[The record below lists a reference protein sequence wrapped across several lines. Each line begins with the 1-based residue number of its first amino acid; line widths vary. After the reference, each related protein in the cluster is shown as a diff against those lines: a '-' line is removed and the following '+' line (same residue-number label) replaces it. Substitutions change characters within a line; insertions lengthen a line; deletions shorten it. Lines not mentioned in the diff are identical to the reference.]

1 VLNKNIRPEQVAA
14 PNAPVRPAR
23 RRLGWRMLVGLLLT
37 AGILLFAFFNRAWIL
52 EALGL
57 ARAAKPTW
65 LLLAFVVILAS
76 FLISSQV
83 FHVALHALGHRVGT
97 LRLWATT
104 VVAIVTS
111 QLFPAGSVAS
121 YAFLLDTFRRRG
133 VSAAE
138 TVLVATLEA
147 LSYAGAM
154 LIFAIFGVAYLASR
168 TLAADPDGS
177 SLLAPL
183 LAVGIALLLIGG
195 LLLVLTRDQAII
207 ARWLLRVHSM
217 LSRVLRR
224 PRTAAWVDLTVAEIS
239 RMRALVAERRGMI
252 VVQIAIQLIALSGH
266 SLGLYL
272 VLRSLGSAPSFLTVL
287 AAFGIALLTST
298 FNVLPGGGGTVEAAL
313 VAVLVQLGAG
323 AEAIPAAI
331 VFRLLNFWVMLPI
344 AASCY
349 AWLAHGWRA
358 PIGEETSTQV
368 EFRKQEP
375 EA

>member
-1 VLNKNIRPEQVAA
+1 LAIYVIADIAKKEFVVLNKNSRPKPVSAA
-14 PNAPVRPAR
+14 NPLVRPAQR
-23 RRLGWRMLVGLLLT
+23 WLGWRLALGVLLS
-37 AGILLFAFFNRAWIL
+37 AGILLFAYFNRAWIL

-65 LLLAFVVILAS
+65 LLLAFVVIITS

-83 FHVALHALGHRVGT
+83 FYVALHSLGHRVGV
-97 LRLWATT
+97 LRLWATAI
-104 VVAIVTS
+104 VAIVTS

-121 YAFLLDTFRRRG
+121 YAFLLDTYRRRG

-138 TVLVATLEA
+138 AVLVATLEA

-183 LAVGIALLLIGG
+183 LAAGIALALIGG
-195 LLLVLTRDQAII
+195 ALLVLTRDQATI
-207 ARWLLRVHSM
+207 ARWLLRFHT
-217 LSRVLRR
+217 LLFRALRR
-224 PRTAAWVDLTVAEIS
+224 PRPSAWVDATMAEIT
-239 RMRALVAERRGMI
+239 RMRALVAERRSMI
-252 VVQIAIQLIALSGH
+252 VLLVVIQLIALSGH

-272 VLRSLGSAPSFLTVL
+272 VLRSLGAYPSFLTVL
-287 AAFGIALLTST
+287 SAFGIALLTST
-298 FNVLPGGGGTVEAAL
+298 VNVLPGGGGTVEAAL
-313 VAVLVQLGAG
+313 VAVLAQLGVG
-323 AEAIPAAI
+323 AAAIPAAI

-349 AWLAHGWRA
+349 AWLARGRA
-358 PIGEETSTQV
+358 VGQP
-368 EFRKQEP
+368 R
-375 EA
+375 

>member
-1 VLNKNIRPEQVAA
+1 MLNKNSCPKPVSAA
-14 PNAPVRPAR
+14 NTLVRPAQ
-23 RRLGWRMLVGLLLT
+23 RRLGWRLALGALIT

-57 ARAAKPTW
+57 ARAAKPAW
-65 LLLAFVVILAS
+65 LLLAFVVIMVS

-83 FHVALHALGHRVGT
+83 FQVALRSLGRHVGV
-97 LRLWATT
+97 LRLWATAI
-104 VVAIVTS
+104 VAIVTS

-183 LAVGIALLLIGG
+183 LAAGIALALIGG
-195 LLLVLTRDQAII
+195 VLLVLTRDQATI
-207 ARWLLRVHSM
+207 ARWLLRLHT
-217 LSRVLRR
+217 LLFRALRR
-224 PRTAAWVDLTVAEIS
+224 PRAAAWVDATVAEIT
-239 RMRALVAERRGMI
+239 RMRALVAARRSMI
-252 VVQIAIQLIALSGH
+252 VLLVVIQLTALSGH

-272 VLRSLGSAPSFLTVL
+272 VLRSLGAYPSFLTVL
-287 AAFGIALLTST
+287 SAFGIALLTST
-298 FNVLPGGGGTVEAAL
+298 INVLPGGGGTVEAAL
-313 VAVLVQLGAG
+313 VAVLAQLGVG
-323 AEAIPAAI
+323 AAAIPAAI

-349 AWLAHGWRA
+349 AWLAQARGGSA
-358 PIGEETSTQV
+358 EI
-368 EFRKQEP
+368 
-375 EA
+375 A

>member
-1 VLNKNIRPEQVAA
+1 VLNKNSHPKPVTA
-14 PNAPVRPAR
+14 PNSLVRPAAR
-23 RRLGWRMLVGLLLT
+23 QLGWRLALGVLLT

-57 ARAAKPTW
+57 ARAAKPAW
-65 LLLAFVVILAS
+65 LVLAFVVIMTS

-83 FHVALHALGHRVGT
+83 FHVALHSLGYRVGV

-104 VVAIVTS
+104 VVAVVTS

-138 TVLVATLEA
+138 SVLVSTLEA

-183 LAVGIALLLIGG
+183 LAAGIALLLIGSV
-195 LLLVLTRDQAII
+195 LLVLTRDQSTLT
-207 ARWLLRVHSM
+207 RWLLRIHM
-217 LSRVLRR
+217 LLFRVLRR
-224 PRTAAWVDLTVAEIS
+224 PRSAAWVNATVAEIA
-239 RMRALVAERRGMI
+239 RMRALVAERRSMI
-252 VVQIAIQLIALSGH
+252 VLQILIQLTALSGH

-272 VLRSLGSAPSFLTVL
+272 VLRSLSASPSFLTVL
-287 AAFGIALLTST
+287 SAFGIALLTST
-298 FNVLPGGGGTVEAAL
+298 VNLLPGGGGTVEAAL

-323 AEAIPAAI
+323 AAAIPAAI

-349 AWLAHGWRA
+349 AWLARGRRA
-358 PIGEETSTQV
+358 PISI
-368 EFRKQEP
+368 RSKR
-375 EA
+375 

>member
-1 VLNKNIRPEQVAA
+1 MLDKNMRPERVNAA
-14 PNAPVRPAR
+14 NSFVRPASH
-23 RRLGWRMLVGLLLT
+23 RLGWRVALGVLLT

-57 ARAAKPTW
+57 ARAAKPAW
-65 LLLAFVVILAS
+65 LLLAFVVVMGS

-83 FHVALHALGHRVGT
+83 FHVALHSLGYRVGV

-183 LAVGIALLLIGG
+183 LATGIALVLIGG
-195 LLLVLTRDQAII
+195 VLLALTRDQATIT
-207 ARWLLRVHSM
+207 RWLLRTHM
-217 LSRVLRR
+217 LLFRALRR
-224 PRTAAWVDLTVAEIS
+224 PRSAAWVDATVAEIT
-239 RMRALVAERRGMI
+239 RTRLLVAERRGMI
-252 VVQIAIQLIALSGH
+252 ALQIVIHLIALSGH

-272 VLRSLGSAPSFLTVL
+272 VLRSLDASPSFLTVL

-298 FNVLPGGGGTVEAAL
+298 INVLPGGGGTVEAAL

-323 AEAIPAAI
+323 SAAIPAAI

-349 AWLAHGWRA
+349 TWLAHGRRA
-358 PIGEETSTQV
+358 PIGEETS
-368 EFRKQEP
+368 
-375 EA
+375 A

>member
-1 VLNKNIRPEQVAA
+1 VLNKNSQSK
-14 PNAPVRPAR
+14 PVRAVNPLVQPAPR
-23 RRLGWRMLVGLLLT
+23 RTNWRLVLGGLLT
-37 AGILLFAFFNRAWIL
+37 AGILLFAFFNRAWII

-57 ARAAKPTW
+57 ARAAKPAW
-65 LLLAFVVILAS
+65 LLLAFVVIMGS

-83 FHVALHALGHRVGT
+83 FHVALHALGYHVGV
-97 LRLWATT
+97 LRLWGTT

-177 SLLAPL
+177 SLLSPL
-183 LAVGIALLLIGG
+183 LAAGIALLLIGG
-195 LLLVLTRDQAII
+195 LLLALTRDQATIK
-207 ARWLLRVHSM
+207 RWLLRMHT
-217 LSRVLRR
+217 LLLRLLRR
-224 PRTAAWVDLTVAEIS
+224 PRSAAWVDTTVAEIA

-252 VVQIAIQLIALSGH
+252 VLQLAIQLIALSGH

-272 VLRSLGSAPSFLTVL
+272 VLRSLGAYPSFLTVL
-287 AAFGIALLTST
+287 SAFGIALLTST
-298 FNVLPGGGGTVEAAL
+298 INVLPGGGGTVEAAL

-323 AEAIPAAI
+323 SAAIPAAI

-344 AASCY
+344 AAACY
-349 AWLAHGWRA
+349 GWLAHGRA
-358 PIGEETSTQV
+358 ARPP
-368 EFRKQEP
+368 R
-375 EA
+375 

>member
-1 VLNKNIRPEQVAA
+1 MRSEPVTAA
-14 PNAPVRPAR
+14 NSLARPASP
-23 RRLGWRMLVGLLLT
+23 RLGWRVGLGVLLT
-37 AGILLFAFFNRAWIL
+37 GGILLFAFFNRAWIL

-57 ARAAKPTW
+57 ARAAKPAW
-65 LLLAFVVILAS
+65 LLLAFVVIMGS

-83 FHVALHALGHRVGT
+83 FHVVLHSLGYRVGV

-121 YAFLLDTFRRRG
+121 YAFLLNTLRRRG
-133 VSAAE
+133 VSAADS
-138 TVLVATLEA
+138 VLVSTLEA

-154 LIFAIFGVAYLASR
+154 VIFAVFGVAYLASR

-183 LAVGIALLLIGG
+183 LAVGIALLLICGV
-195 LLLVLTRDQAII
+195 LLVLTRAQTTIT
-207 ARWLLRVHSM
+207 RWLLGVH
-217 LSRVLRR
+217 LLLFRVLRR
-224 PRTAAWVDLTVAEIS
+224 PRSAAWVDTTVAEIV
-239 RMRALVAERRGMI
+239 RMRALVAERRSMI
-252 VVQIAIQLIALSGH
+252 VLQVVIQLIALSGH

-272 VLRSLGSAPSFLTVL
+272 VLRSLDASPGFLTVL
-287 AAFGIALLTST
+287 AAVGIALLTST
-298 FNVLPGGGGTVEAAL
+298 INLLPGGGGTVEATL

-323 AEAIPAAI
+323 SAAIPAAI

-349 AWLAHGWRA
+349 TWLAHGRCA
-358 PIGEETSTQV
+358 PIGEETS
-368 EFRKQEP
+368 
-375 EA
+375 A